1 MKDVLL
7 VALLEALPLHEYAL
21 TNRGISITCVLTTL
35 MSTALD
41 KQAALDAGI
50 KHSYGLNKKVE
61 AVSNV
66 RNISKLDMK
75 LNDALPDIKVDP
87 ETYTVTA
94 DGTVLTCTPATTVPL
109 SRNYFLF

>member
-1 MKDVLL
+1 MC
-7 VALLEALPLHEYAL
+7 
-21 TNRGISITCVLTTL
+21 TNTTL
-35 MSTALD
+35 SIALD

-66 RNISKLDMK
+66 RNICKLDMK